1 MAKLEYLANKTNSI
15 REYTIRKEIREW
27 SFNWL
32 EEPDDRY
39 NGMSPCP
46 YARRA
51 WNDDKVVISFK
62 HLKSY
67 WPIFDILENFNDNKD
82 LIIIADTQYEEDPDE
97 FHQRLVGINH
107 GIANGA
113 FGDRNLWIMGFH
125 PDDDVHEGMVM
136 EYVDDAPI
144 VYDSSSLL
152 IPPDDEEI
160 YAMIFIQRLDK
171 LQEAAYK
178 LKPTG
183 YYEAMFKDAE
193 PDHIFELRE
202 TFYKQLKE
210 ASNAH

>member
-1 MAKLEYLANKTNSI
+1 MAKLEYLANRTNSI

-51 WNDDKVVISFK
+51 WNDDK
-62 HLKSY
+62 
-67 WPIFDILENFNDNKD
+67 D
-82 LIIIADTQYEEDPDE
+82 LTIIADTQYEEEPEE

-113 FGDRNLWIMGFH
+113 FGDKNLWVMGFH
-125 PDDDVHEGMVM
+125 PDDEEHEGMLDY
-136 EYVDDAPI
+136 EDDAPI
-144 VYDSSSLL
+144 EYDTSSLL
-152 IPPDDEEI
+152 IPPDEEEI

-183 YYEAMFKDAE
+183 YYEAMFKDSE
-193 PDHIFELRE
+193 PSHIFELRE
-202 TFYKQLKE
+202 QFYKQFKE
-210 ASNAH
+210 N

>member
-51 WNDDKVVISFK
+51 WNDDKVVITFK

-67 WPIFDILENFNDNKD
+67 WPVFDLLDDEEHGGMLLES
-82 LIIIADTQYEEDPDE
+82 EDE
-97 FHQRLVGINH
+97 
-107 GIANGA
+107 
-113 FGDRNLWIMGFH
+113 
-125 PDDDVHEGMVM
+125 
-136 EYVDDAPI
+136 API
-144 VYDSSSLL
+144 EYDSSSLL

-183 YYEAMFKDAE
+183 YYEAMFKDSE
-193 PDHIFELRE
+193 PSHIFELRE
-202 TFYKQLKE
+202 EFYKRLKE
-210 ASNAH
+210 T

>member
-1 MAKLEYLANKTNSI
+1 MAKLEYLANRTNSI

-51 WNDDKVVISFK
+51 WNDDKVFITFK

-67 WPIFDILENFNDNKD
+67 WSVFDVLENFNDDKD
-82 LIIIADTQYEEDPDE
+82 LTIIADTQYEEEPEE

-113 FGDRNLWIMGFH
+113 FGDKNLWVMGFH
-125 PDDDVHEGMVM
+125 PDDEEHEGMLDY
-136 EYVDDAPI
+136 EDDAPI
-144 VYDSSSLL
+144 EYDTSSLL
-152 IPPDDEEI
+152 IPPDEEEI

-183 YYEAMFKDAE
+183 YYEAMFKDSE
-193 PDHIFELRE
+193 PSHIFELRE
-202 TFYKQLKE
+202 QFYKQLKE
-210 ASNAH
+210 N